1 MEQREPKLH
10 TSHTHTCL
18 FLNIFC
24 SIGNDY
30 AARAVS
36 PCIWIINPQ
45 ETTYIL
51 KSILRLAK
59 VPHALPPPVDENNPL
74 PDRKMRLA
82 QSFISSFAD
91 SGIFNDDI
99 NMSTT
104 DNDNNEQQSGCGDG
118 DGGAAA
124 AAVIDFEELER
135 RTQAI
140 KAMDVY
146 TGELISKK

>member
-1 MEQREPKLH
+1 LKQRAQAAHL
-10 TSHTHTCL
+10 THNL
-18 FLNIFC
+18 FYC

-59 VPHALPPPVDENNPL
+59 VPHALPPPPVVDDETKNPL
-74 PDRKMRLA
+74 PEAVLDRKMRLS
-82 QSFISSFAD
+82 QSAISSFAD
-91 SGIFNDDI
+91 SGMLDD
-99 NMSTT
+99 
-104 DNDNNEQQSGCGDG
+104 DNNNNNN
-118 DGGAAA
+118 GATA
-124 AAVIDFEELER
+124 AAVIDFEELQR
-135 RTQAI
+135 RTQAV

-146 TGELISKK
+146 TGELIS